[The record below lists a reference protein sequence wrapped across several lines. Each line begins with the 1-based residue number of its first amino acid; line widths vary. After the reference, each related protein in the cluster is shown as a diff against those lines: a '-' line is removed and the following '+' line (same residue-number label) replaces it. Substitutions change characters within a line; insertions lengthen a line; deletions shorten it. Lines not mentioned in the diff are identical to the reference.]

1 VQEAQQKRG
10 DRVAALTA
18 KKEAAAFQ
26 KAAKVAMK
34 ITVMGCGRCMNKHG
48 VTRFRGKEDVTGLT
62 STLIKLRCEQSLQV
76 SYSS

>member
-26 KAAKVAMK
+26 KAAKVAVK
-34 ITVMGCGRCMNKHG
+34 AAVMGCSVMGCSRCMN
-48 VTRFRGKEDVTGLT
+48 TNE
-62 STLIKLRCEQSLQV
+62 
-76 SYSS
+76 